1 MVRLSTITTA
11 TGDKGQTS
19 LGNGQRVAKHHP
31 RVEAYG
37 TVDELN
43 ALLGC
48 ALAGVLAEEAP
59 EKMCAQLRI
68 VQNDLFD
75 LGGDLAVPGPDGER
89 LRISE
94 DYIKRLESWQQ
105 EWNADLQPLESFV
118 LPGGTRAAAE
128 LHMARTLC
136 RRAER
141 RVNELAFLEE
151 EAAAGEVNSQVFV
164 YLNRLSDLLFVL
176 ARVLNQPKGEI
187 LWSPAAG
194 RGSI

>member
-75 LGGDLAVPGPDGER
+75 LGGDLAVPGPDGDR

-151 EAAAGEVNSQVFV
+151 EAAAGEVNSQVLV

>member
-37 TVDELN
+37 TIDELN

-48 ALAGVLAEEAP
+48 ALAGVLQEEAP
-59 EKMCAQLRI
+59 PKMCEQLRL

-94 DYIKRLESWQQ
+94 DYINRLESWQQ
-105 EWNADLQPLESFV
+105 EWNANLQPLESFV
-118 LPGGTRAAAE
+118 LPGGKRAAAE
-128 LHMARTLC
+128 LHMARTQC

-141 RVNELAFLEE
+141 RVNELASLSKEE
-151 EAAAGEVNSQVFV
+151 AAGEVNTHVLV

-176 ARVLNQPKGEI
+176 ARVLNQPEGEI
-187 LWSPAAG
+187 LWTPAAG
-194 RGSI
+194 RGSL